1 MIEKKITFKQKLLLL
16 VIIDMI
22 TFMNIFV
29 PLNLFAPNLGLFLP
43 IPIGISIIVFAVCT
57 YSIVYLIDDLFNE
70 KNSKLKKNLQDEKDY
85 SITEK
90 KFEDDLWALHSPTTL
105 SLYYCYHFSKE
116 TPTAESIVKLTVF
129 AYNYF
134 NIDNAPM
141 NVNDRNCTWM
151 RECFSKGFKNTK
163 ELKQIHE
170 FPDYFD
176 IIPYIKSTKYINY
189 LYEDLLDSEL
199 TKKYKFY

>member
-1 MIEKKITFKQKLLLL
+1 MIKHI
-16 VIIDMI
+16 
-22 TFMNIFV
+22 
-29 PLNLFAPNLGLFLP
+29 
-43 IPIGISIIVFAVCT
+43 
-57 YSIVYLIDDLFNE
+57 NE
-70 KNSKLKKNLQDEKDY
+70 KE
-85 SITEK
+85 
-90 KFEDDLWALHSPTTL
+90 FEHDLWALHSPTAL

-141 NVNDRNCTWM
+141 NVNDRNCSWM
-151 RECFSKGFKNTK
+151 RACFNKGFKDIK

-189 LYEDLLDSEL
+189 LYEELFDSEL
-199 TKKYKFY
+199 TKKYIIY

>member
-16 VIIDMI
+16 VIIDAI
-22 TFMNIFV
+22 ALMNIV
-29 PLNLFAPNLGLFLP
+29 IPYSLFAPNFGILLP
-43 IPIGISIIVFAVCT
+43 IPIGISIFIFAYCT
-57 YSIVYLIDDLFNE
+57 HSIVCLIGNLNGE
-70 KNSKLKKNLQDEKDY
+70 KSVVLMKKVQNEKDY
-85 SITEK
+85 SITERE
-90 KFEDDLWALHSPTTL
+90 FEHDLWALRSPTAL

-116 TPTAESIVKLTVF
+116 TPTAESIVKLTAF

-141 NVNDRNCTWM
+141 NVNDRNCIWM
-151 RECFSKGFKNTK
+151 KECFNKGFKNINK
-163 ELKQIHE
+163 LKQIRE

-189 LYEDLLDSEL
+189 LYEELFDSEL

>member
-22 TFMNIFV
+22 ALTNFFVIIYKMLNSPGKEFVFVLLLIYAIIIALCTLFIF
-29 PLNLFAPNLGLFLP
+29 
-43 IPIGISIIVFAVCT
+43 
-57 YSIVYLIDDLFNE
+57 DLYNE
-70 KNSKLKKNLQDEKDY
+70 QKEKGNFKRKFQSEKDY

-90 KFEDDLWALHSPTTL
+90 EFEHDLWALHSPTAL

-141 NVNDRNCTWM
+141 NVNDRNCTWA
-151 RECFSKGFKNTK
+151 RECFNKGFKNTK

-176 IIPYIKSTKYINY
+176 IISYIKSTKYINY
-189 LYEDLLDSEL
+189 LYEELLDSEL
-199 TKKYKFY
+199 TKKYRFY

>member
-1 MIEKKITFKQKLLLL
+1 MLNSPGKGFAFVLLLIYAVIIALCTFLIFDIYNKQK
-16 VIIDMI
+16 
-22 TFMNIFV
+22 
-29 PLNLFAPNLGLFLP
+29 
-43 IPIGISIIVFAVCT
+43 
-57 YSIVYLIDDLFNE
+57 E
-70 KNSKLKKNLQDEKDY
+70 KSYVKRKVQNKKDY
-85 SITEK
+85 SITK
-90 KFEDDLWALHSPTTL
+90 KEFEDDLWALRSPTAL

-151 RECFSKGFKNTK
+151 RTCFNKGFKNNDK
-163 ELKQIHE
+163 LKQIHE

-176 IIPYIKSTKYINY
+176 IIPYVKSTKYINY
-189 LYEDLLDSEL
+189 LYEELLDSEL
-199 TKKYKFY
+199 TNNYKFY